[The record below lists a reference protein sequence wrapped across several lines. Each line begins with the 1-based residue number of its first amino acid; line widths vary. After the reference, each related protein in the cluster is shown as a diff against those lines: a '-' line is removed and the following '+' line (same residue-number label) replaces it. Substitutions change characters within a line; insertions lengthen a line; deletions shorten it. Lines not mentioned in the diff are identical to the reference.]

1 VRASYAD
8 AVQPFR
14 TRLSARVVGI
24 LMLLLLV
31 GLAAIGTTLYLSWQ
45 LEGGAAA
52 INAAGSLRRQTYRLA
67 LSLREYADTGDA
79 QVRRRIVEDRAD
91 FEQTLNTL
99 AHGDP
104 ARPLYLPQDIA
115 VRRQFD
121 RIRALY
127 DARIAPQAAAV
138 LAGRGT
144 PSWPALRGNA
154 DDFVRELDLLV
165 SQVEHYNEQRT
176 FWLQTSQVML
186 VAMAIVGCVGQIFL
200 MFLLVFRPLE
210 RLSGGMERMARQDL
224 SVRLP
229 VETRDEFG
237 ALAQGFNHMA
247 DRLSESYATLEARV
261 VDKTALLNEQNRE
274 LSLLYGTT
282 AWLNENMPARE
293 LCQGFT
299 EHLRGWFG
307 AAACSVRVLDPAG
320 HNAHL
325 FAADRLPA
333 LLAESDVCR
342 QIDDCLCGAVIR
354 ENRAVIRD
362 FRDGVP
368 DDLPPA
374 CSRLGFVQVSAFPVR
389 ARQQQTG
396 FFTLYFHE
404 THSFSLREMQ
414 LLDSLGHH
422 LGNALESLRLAASER
437 ELAVTQERNLLAQ
450 GLHDSI
456 AQGLSFL
463 NLQVQMLDDALSRD
477 NLQEARELVPLLH
490 TGVQESY
497 DDVRDLLLNFRSR
510 LGEDDLGEALA
521 STVNKFRRQ
530 TGLNVHF
537 ERSGHGAPLPTDLQ
551 IQVLFILQEA
561 LSNVRKHAVGADRVE
576 VIFAEGPDLE
586 LWVRDNGPGFDP
598 ARMEG
603 RAERHV
609 GLRIMQ
615 ERAERLGARL
625 RVESDR
631 GVTVHLIR
639 PADSG
644 QPSPGEEHA

>member
-1 VRASYAD
+1 MAD
-8 AVQPFR
+8 HAELQPHI
-14 TRLSARVVGI
+14 RLSTRVVGI
-24 LMLLLLV
+24 LLVLLCI
-31 GLAAIGTTLYLSWQ
+31 GLAAIGATLYLSWQ

-52 INAAGSLRRQTYRLA
+52 INAAGSLRRQTYRQA
-67 LSLREYADTGDA
+67 LSLREYADSGDA
-79 QVRRRIVEDRAD
+79 AIRARIVADRNG
-91 FEQTLNTL
+91 FEQTLDTL

-104 ARPLYLPQDIA
+104 ERPLYLPHDADIH
-115 VRRQFD
+115 RQFLH
-121 RIRALY
+121 IRALY
-127 DARIAPQAAAV
+127 DQRIAPSAAAV
-138 LAGRGT
+138 LAGR
-144 PSWPALRGNA
+144 PAPPWAVLRGNA
-154 DDFVRELDLLV
+154 DAFVGELDLLV
-165 SQVEHYNEQRT
+165 SQVERYNERRT
-176 FWLQTSQVML
+176 FLLQGSQVVL
-186 VAMAIVGCVGQIFL
+186 VAMAICGCVGQIFL

-229 VETRDEFG
+229 VETQDEFG
-237 ALAQGFNHMA
+237 ALAGGFNRMA

-261 VDKTALLNEQNRE
+261 ADKTARLNEQNRE

-293 LCQGFT
+293 LCQGFV
-299 EHLRGWFG
+299 EHLRGWFD
-307 AAACSVRVLDPAG
+307 AAACSVRVLDPSGA
-320 HNAHL
+320 HAHL

-333 LLAESDVCR
+333 LLAESESCL
-342 QIDDCLCGAVIR
+342 QIDDCLCGAVVR
-354 ENRAVIRD
+354 ENRAVIHD

-368 DDLPPA
+368 DDMPPA
-374 CSRLGFVQVSAFPVR
+374 CMRLGFAQVSAFPVR

-396 FFTLYFHE
+396 FFTLYFH
-404 THSFSLREMQ
+404 TAHPFSPREMQ

-463 NLQVQMLDDALSRD
+463 NLQLQMLDDALARD
-477 NLQEARELVPLLH
+477 SLDEARELVPLLH

-510 LGEDDLGEALA
+510 LEETDLGGALA
-521 STVNKFRRQ
+521 SAVDKFRRQ
-530 TGLNVHF
+530 TGLKVEF
-537 ERSGHGAPLPTDLQ
+537 ERRGHGVPLPTDLQ

-561 LSNVRKHAVGADRVE
+561 LSNVRKHALGADRVE
-576 VIFAEGPDLE
+576 VLFIEGPDLE
-586 LWVRDNGPGFDP
+586 LWVRDNGPGFDV
-598 ARMEG
+598 ARMAS

-615 ERAERLGARL
+615 ERAERLGASL
-625 RVESDR
+625 QVESDQ
-631 GVTVHLIR
+631 GVTVHLR
-639 PADSG
+639 RSADPNN
-644 QPSPGEEHA
+644 QPGGNDHV